1 MTSIGLKACCVCTA
15 SVSVGAIQST
25 LYATDRL
32 PIGLSASAQ
41 AVLEK
46 AEGESSSH
54 LTTVAMGTVFLV
66 AKKKKKV
73 KWIFSQ
79 C

>member
-15 SVSVGAIQST
+15 SVSAGAIQST

-46 AEGESSSH
+46 AEGEREPSSH

-66 AKKKKKV
+66 AKKKKKE
-73 KWIFSQ
+73 S
-79 C
+79 

>member
-46 AEGESSSH
+46 AEGER
-54 LTTVAMGTVFLV
+54 A
-66 AKKKKKV
+66 
-73 KWIFSQ
+73 
-79 C
+79 